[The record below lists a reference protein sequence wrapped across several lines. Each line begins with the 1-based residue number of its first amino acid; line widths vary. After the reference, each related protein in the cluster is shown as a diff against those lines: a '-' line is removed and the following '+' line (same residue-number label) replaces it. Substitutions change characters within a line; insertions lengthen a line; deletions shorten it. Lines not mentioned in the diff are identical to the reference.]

1 VKTRKKPTHI
11 GLGGSFQGVVAGLDL
26 NLNLMTLRD
35 RWNSITGVVVFSSP
49 KAILSLRARV
59 GDISFVS
66 KEDMMAN
73 RTYP

>member
-1 VKTRKKPTHI
+1 
-11 GLGGSFQGVVAGLDL
+11 
-26 NLNLMTLRD
+26 MTLRD
-35 RWNSITGVVVFSSP
+35 RWNSITGVVVFLSP